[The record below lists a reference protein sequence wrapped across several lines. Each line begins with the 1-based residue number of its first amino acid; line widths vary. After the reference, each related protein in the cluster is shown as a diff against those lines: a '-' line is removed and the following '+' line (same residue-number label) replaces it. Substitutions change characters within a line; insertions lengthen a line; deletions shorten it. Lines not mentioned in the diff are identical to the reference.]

1 MSNKVYDIVTDHVLA
16 QLGKGQIPWRK
27 PRGLGPGMY
36 PINATNNK
44 PYKGINAW
52 MLGMTSYRDTR
63 WLTYK
68 QAQERGGQVR
78 KGEKATAV
86 IFWKVQTVEEDKD
99 GEVKEKNIP
108 ILRYYPV
115 FNVEQCDGLKLP
127 ALATNA
133 PTFEPIE
140 RAESIVANM
149 PHRPPVG
156 HDGGDKAHYVPLTD
170 SVHLP
175 PKSAFDSA
183 DEYYS
188 TLFHKLSHS
197 TGHSSRLNRSTLES
211 LAPFGSQ
218 VYSKEE
224 LVAEFAAA
232 FLCQESGITNTLDN
246 STAYITGWVK
256 KIGSDKTLVVH
267 GASQAQKAFEYILST
282 SSRQALG
289 QAS

>member
-140 RAESIVANM
+140 RAESIVA
-149 PHRPPVG
+149 
-156 HDGGDKAHYVPLTD
+156 
-170 SVHLP
+170 
-175 PKSAFDSA
+175 
-183 DEYYS
+183 
-188 TLFHKLSHS
+188 KLSHS

>member
-1 MSNKVYDIVTDHVLA
+1 MTNKVYDLVTQHVLA
-16 QLGKGQIPWRK
+16 QLAKGTVPWRK
-27 PRGLGPGMY
+27 PWGLGPGMY

-52 MLGMTSYRDTR
+52 MLGMTSYSDTR

-68 QAQERGGQVR
+68 QAQERGGHVR

-86 IFWKVQTVEEDKD
+86 IFWKVQTIEEEKE
-99 GEVKEKNIP
+99 GEIKEKNIP
-108 ILRYYPV
+108 VLRYYSV
-115 FNVEQCDGLKLP
+115 FNALQCDGLKLP
-127 ALATNA
+127 ALANNA
-133 PTFEPIE
+133 PIFEPIE
-140 RAESIVANM
+140 RAESIIAGM
-149 PHRPPVG
+149 PHKPPVG
-156 HDGGDKAHYVPLTD
+156 HDGGDKAYYVPLTD

-175 PKSAFDSA
+175 PKSAFDNA

-188 TLFHKLSHS
+188 TLFHEQSHS

-267 GASQAQKAFEYILST
+267 GASQAQKAFEYIL
-282 SSRQALG
+282 G
-289 QAS
+289 QAI